1 MIQKRLFVL
10 VEMVFLSV
18 SKILALWNLI
28 PGGMRANLVQ
38 ESLLDTAAALS
49 AAMLKAYKK
58 EGEKL
63 IAEVFR
69 EQGRNQG
76 ELLKERLGLGNTL
89 KDAVDAWKI
98 ACNLTKLKAKFE
110 KTGETSYDAYHLN
123 CPMHEVF
130 KKYKISCGVACFPMV
145 EALATTVCP
154 EAKMTVVRKPTLE
167 ETCVKRLTL

>member
-1 MIQKRLFVL
+1 
-10 VEMVFLSV
+10 MVFLSV

-69 EQGRNQG
+69 EQGKNQG

-98 ACNLTKLKAKFE
+98 VCN
-110 KTGETSYDAYHLN
+110 
-123 CPMHEVF
+123 
-130 KKYKISCGVACFPMV
+130 
-145 EALATTVCP
+145 
-154 EAKMTVVRKPTLE
+154 
-167 ETCVKRLTL
+167 